1 VLASKADKT
10 GWVFSASL
18 HAGVAVLA
26 LVGLPHFDRSLPDT
40 PPPIAIEFVKIAE
53 KTQVVAPEAP
63 KEQQREE
70 VKEQPKAAPAE
81 AVAAVPDDAAPLLE
95 KQKPQKIEPKPTP
108 KPKPVPKPQVSQNTQ
123 LANRVTPRSKP
134 KPPSR
139 FKTQQI
145 SALIDRSIK
154 EEVKQAPKADE
165 KKEKAMPAPKEK
177 KLNFAEALRGRL
189 ATASL
194 MDALRRKVEE
204 NWSFPGGAKGVEDMQ
219 VTIRIWVRPDGSF
232 SRAPEFLQAGNLND
246 PDRAFYRIFAESAR
260 RAVLLSEP
268 FDEAAQYL
276 DSSQKY
282 IDFIFNGAEFAGG

>member
-1 VLASKADKT
+1 MLAAKADKT
-10 GWVFSASL
+10 GWILSASL
-18 HAGVAVLA
+18 HVGVAVIA
-26 LVGLPHFDRSLPDT
+26 LVGLPHLDRDLPDT

-63 KEQQREE
+63 QEQQPQE
-70 VKEQPKAAPAE
+70 VEEQPKYAPAE
-81 AVAAVPDDAAPLLE
+81 AVAAVPDDAAPLPE
-95 KQKPQKIEPKPTP
+95 KQKPQKTEPVPAP
-108 KPKPVPKPQVSQNTQ
+108 KPKPKPQISENTQ
-123 LANRVTPRSKP
+123 LANRVTPQAKP
-134 KPPSR
+134 RPPSR
-139 FKTQQI
+139 FKSDRI
-145 SALIDRSIK
+145 AAVIDRSIK

-165 KKEKAMPAPKEK
+165 KKEETKQAPEEK
-177 KLNFAEALRGRL
+177 KLDFAEALRGRL

-204 NWSFPGGAKGVEDMQ
+204 NWSFPGGAKGVETMQ

-232 SRAPEFLQAGNLND
+232 SRAPEFLDAGNLND

-276 DSSQKY
+276 DASQKY
-282 IDFIFNGAEFAGG
+282 IDFIFNGAEFVGG